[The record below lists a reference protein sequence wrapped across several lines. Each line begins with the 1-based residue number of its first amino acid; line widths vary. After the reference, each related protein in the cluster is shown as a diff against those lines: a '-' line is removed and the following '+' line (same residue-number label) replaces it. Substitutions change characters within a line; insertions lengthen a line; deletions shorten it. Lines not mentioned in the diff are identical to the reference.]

1 MARSRLSQIIAER
14 HDAQIHHGHP
24 SPLILDGAIA
34 TALECELHLEL
45 HEKLWSAMILKT
57 HPDSVQKLH
66 RMYLDAGV
74 DIITT
79 CSYQISFQ
87 DSFKKISGMGHE
99 QVYHLLQKSVQIA
112 DQARQEFWRERRKSE
127 AMRQSHSYPLIAFSM
142 SCYGA
147 SISVEGEDDV
157 AQEYS
162 GQYVDPDSKY
172 YASSE
177 TMKRF
182 HWERLACVLHE
193 NLQSPPPDIIIF
205 ETVPALAEAV
215 AICEML
221 HEKADRL
228 EVEYETNGIG
238 RSRPGVII
246 SFSCKDTEHTYH
258 GDNVIDCAKLID
270 ECPLVDGLSVN
281 CTAPKYVQGIV
292 ATLRRH
298 TQKLVGCYPNN
309 GDAWDQDSKSWKQGL
324 GDRYGPA
331 LAKQFIAAGA
341 DLIGGCCRT
350 TPRDM
355 KAISHA
361 IRE

>member
-1 MARSRLSQIIAER
+1 MRSRLSQIIAER
-14 HDAQIHHGHP
+14 HANHHGHP
-24 SPLILDGAIA
+24 PLLILDGAIA
-34 TALECELHLEL
+34 TALESELHLDL
-45 HEKLWSAMILKT
+45 HENLWSAMILDT
-57 HPDSVQKLH
+57 NPDGVQKLH

-87 DSFKKISGMGHE
+87 DSFMKISGLKRE
-99 QVYHLLQKSVQIA
+99 QVSRLLQKSLQIA
-112 DQARQEFWRERRKSE
+112 DQARREFWCERGKYVE
-127 AMRQSHSYPLIAFSM
+127 TAQQSRYPLIAFSM
-142 SCYGA
+142 SSYGA
-147 SISVEGEDDV
+147 SIAVEGEDDV

-162 GQYVDPDSKY
+162 GEYVDPDSKY

-177 TMKRF
+177 TIKRF

-193 NLQSPPPDIIIF
+193 SLQSSLPDIILF
-205 ETVPALAEAV
+205 ETVPALAEAA

-228 EVEYETNGIG
+228 QGSGIG
-238 RSRPGVII
+238 SKCRDRPGVII
-246 SFSCKDTEHTYH
+246 SFSCRDAEHTYH
-258 GDNVIDCAKLID
+258 GDSLINCAKLID
-270 ECPLVDGLSVN
+270 ECPLVDGISVN
-281 CTAPKYVQGIV
+281 CTAPKFVPDIV

-309 GDAWDQDSKSWKQGL
+309 GDVWNQCSKSWKQAENAN
-324 GDRYGPA
+324 DRYGPA

-341 DLIGGCCRT
+341 DIIGGCCRT
-350 TPRDM
+350 TPQDM

-361 IRE
+361 IQE